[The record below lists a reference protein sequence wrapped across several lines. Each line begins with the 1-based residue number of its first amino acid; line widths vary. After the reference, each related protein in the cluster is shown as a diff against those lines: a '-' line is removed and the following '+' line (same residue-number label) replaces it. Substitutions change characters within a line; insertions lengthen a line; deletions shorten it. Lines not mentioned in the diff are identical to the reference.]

1 MPQNK
6 RESLIY
12 TVLMCFVMVYGMS
25 VYNIALHGMGELRLS
40 AFSQAWMGLP
50 PAYVIALLLDLL
62 VASRLVKY
70 VAFAKI
76 LHPQDPA
83 WKKILVIASGMV
95 IVMCTCMSLYGAVET
110 CARTGQWSQIPFQW
124 LQNLPWNF
132 VMAWP
137 LQMAVAGPLVRKVF
151 RTAFPEGTVQ

>member
-25 VYNIALHGMGELRLS
+25 VYNIALHGMGGLSLS

-50 PAYVIALLLDLL
+50 LAYVIALLLDLL

-70 VAFAKI
+70 VAFAKL
-76 LHPQDPA
+76 LHPQDPV
-83 WKKILVIASGMV
+83 WKKILVISSGMV
-95 IVMCTCMSLYGAVET
+95 IVMCTCMSLYGAVEV
-110 CARTGQWSQIPFQW
+110 CSHTGQWSQIPFQW
-124 LQNLPWNF
+124 FQNLPWNF

-151 RTAFPEGTVQ
+151 RTAFPGGTVQ